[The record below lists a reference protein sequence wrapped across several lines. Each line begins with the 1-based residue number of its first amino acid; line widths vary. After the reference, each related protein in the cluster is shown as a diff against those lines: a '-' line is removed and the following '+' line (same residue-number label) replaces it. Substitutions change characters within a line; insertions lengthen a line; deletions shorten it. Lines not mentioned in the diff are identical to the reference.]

1 MPTQPEQEK
10 VKADFA
16 YYEFM
21 ATTRLGYTMK
31 DFAHAYLWEITSK
44 TKIYKT
50 IFNIEK
56 LGCYQTEEEM
66 GTLEEL

>member
-1 MPTQPEQEK
+1 
-10 VKADFA
+10 
-16 YYEFM
+16 M

-31 DFAHAYLWEITSK
+31 EFAHAYLWEITSK